1 MPHSG
6 YWHRKVWTAYLW
18 QQKLFSALTIKRWL
32 AHRLAQYRAAHIA
45 SIVAQPARCQQ
56 RLLAQLLKTAAH
68 TAFGRDHGF
77 ASIRDYDAYRQQVPV
92 RDYEAFRPYID
103 RVVGGEANLLWPG
116 HPLYLA
122 KTSGTTSGSKYIP
135 ISRQSMPNHVKGAR
149 DALLL
154 YIHHTRRSAFLD
166 GKMLFLSGSPML
178 ETNAVGLQVGRLSG
192 IANHYVPRYLQRN
205 RVPTFETNCLED
217 WEAKVAAVVRE
228 TRDADLRLISG
239 IPPWVR
245 MFLEE
250 ATRQTGKL
258 PAELWPNLNL
268 FVQGGVDYRP
278 YRDVIHA
285 TMGRPLDT
293 VEVFPASE
301 GFIAVQDDTTI
312 DALLL
317 MLDYGIF
324 FEFIPLAEHG
334 KPGATRLPLWE
345 VEVGKPYVILLTTN
359 AGLWA
364 YDIGD
369 VVKFVSTS
377 PFRLKVTGRSKHF
390 ISAFGEHVIE
400 EEVNKAMQAALAATG
415 ATVAEFTVAP
425 LVAPAASGN
434 PSCHEWYVEFVQPP
448 PSPAQFASV
457 LDQTLRTLNTYYDD
471 LRAGGMLA
479 IARVFVLQPNAG
491 RRYMES
497 IGKLGGQ
504 NKFPRL
510 TNGRA
515 VAQGLQA
522 YLVTG

>member
-1 MPHSG
+1 M
-6 YWHRKVWTAYLW
+6 T
-18 QQKLFSALTIKRWL
+18 TKRWL
-32 AHRLAQYRAAHIA
+32 AQRVAAYRAAQIRR
-45 SIVAQPARCQQ
+45 IVAHPQRQQ
-56 RLLAQLLKTAAH
+56 QTLLQKLLRTAAA

-77 ASIRDYDAYRQQVPV
+77 AAIRTYDDYRRQVPV

-103 RVVGGEANLLWPG
+103 RIVGGQANVLWPG
-116 HPLYLA
+116 LPLYLA

-154 YIHHTRRSAFLD
+154 YIHHTKRSGFLD
-166 GKMLFLSGSPML
+166 GKMLFLSGSPVL
-178 ETNAVGLQVGRLSG
+178 ETNAAGLKVGRLSG

-205 RVPTFETNCLED
+205 RVPTFATNSIED

-228 TRDADLRLISG
+228 TRDTDLRLISG

-250 ATRQTGKL
+250 AARQTGKR
-258 PAELWPNLNL
+258 PADLWPNLNL

-285 TMGRPLDT
+285 AMGRSLDT

-301 GFIAVQDDTTI
+301 GFIAVQDDPSI

-334 KPGATRLPLWE
+334 TPTARRLPLWE
-345 VEVGKPYVILLTTN
+345 VEVGKPYVILLSTN

-369 VVKFVSTS
+369 VVKFVSTQ
-377 PFRLKVTGRSKHF
+377 PYRLKVTGRSKHF

-400 EEVNKAMQAALAATG
+400 EEVNRAMQAALAATG
-415 ATVAEFTVAP
+415 AQVAEFTVAP
-425 LVAPAASGN
+425 LVAANGH
-434 PSCHEWYVEFVQPP
+434 SCHEWYVEFAQA
-448 PSPAQFASV
+448 PADAARFAAV
-457 LDQTLRTLNTYYDD
+457 LDDTLRTLNTYYDD

-479 IARVFVLQPNAG
+479 PARLLVLQRDAG
-491 RRYMES
+491 RRYMDS

-510 TNGRA
+510 TNTRA
-515 VAQGLQA
+515 VAEGLVPYVMA
-522 YLVTG
+522 